1 MKLKEDLTLRKIGDD
16 YVIISPDLGML
27 DLTKVY
33 SLNDTAA
40 LIWQQLQGR
49 SFELDDM
56 LKVIRE
62 HFKLQGIPEEQ
73 LKEDLNNLI
82 SFFKDNN
89 LLEKENG

>member
-16 YVIISPDLGML
+16 YVIVSPDLGML

-62 HFKLQGIPEEQ
+62 HFQLQDIADEQ
-73 LKEDLNNLI
+73 IINDLNVLI
-82 SFFKDNN
+82 SFFKEND